1 MFHNGN
7 QEIFAQVRKVQ
18 YKKSDWTVILQVK
31 KLLANKHFFRF
42 YKLQQPLDT
51 QEEDSISA

>member
-1 MFHNGN
+1 M
-7 QEIFAQVRKVQ
+7 EIKRFLPKCARYNIRKSGRKV
-18 YKKSDWTVILQVK
+18 TLQVK
-31 KLLANKHFFRF
+31 KLLANKHFFRV